1 MSGLVGLAWASLK
14 NRRATVLLTV
24 ATLGL
29 SVLLLLGIER
39 VRNEAR
45 DAFLRS
51 VAGTDLIV
59 GARSH
64 PVQLLLYSVFRLGEP
79 TANLGW
85 DTYEKMKALPPVQ
98 WTVPISLGDSYK
110 GYRVVGTTPAF
121 FERMGFGDRR
131 GLAFREGR
139 AFDDLYDAVIGADVA
154 DALGHAPGA
163 KLVLAHGTARVALQ
177 KHDDAPFTVVGVLAR
192 TGTPV
197 DQGVFVSLEAIEAIH
212 IGWRGGVPLPG
223 LRAAVGPRPPPDML
237 QPKSVTAVFVGLESR
252 AATFTVQRVVNE
264 YRGEPLIAILPGVA
278 LTQLWSLMGGVER
291 ALLIAAAC
299 AVLAALMVLLT
310 TILATLNERRRE
322 MALLRAVGAGPR
334 HVFGLLLAEAALL
347 TGAGVLLGFAL
358 SQGALWALGPWL
370 EARFG
375 VFMSPGWPGFR
386 EQLVLLGVWL
396 GGILLGLVPAALA
409 YRRSLQDGVAVDR

>member
-14 NRRATVLLTV
+14 NRRATVILTV
-24 ATLGL
+24 MTLGL

-39 VRNEAR
+39 VRDEAR
-45 DAFLRS
+45 DAFMRS

-79 TANLGW
+79 TVNLRW
-85 DTYEKMKALPPVQ
+85 DTYQKLRALPPVA
-98 WTVPISLGDSYK
+98 WTVPISLGDSYQ
-110 GYRVVGTTPAF
+110 GYRVVGTTPEF
-121 FERMGFGDRR
+121 FARMGFGEQR
-131 GLAFREGR
+131 GLGFREGR
-139 AFDDLYDAVIGADVA
+139 AFADLYDAVIGADVA

-163 KLVLAHGTARVALQ
+163 EIVLAHGTARVALQ
-177 KHDDAPFTVVGVLAR
+177 QHDDQPFTVVGVLAR
-192 TGTPV
+192 TGTPI
-197 DQGVFVSLEAIEAIH
+197 DQGVYVSLEAIEAIH
-212 IGWRGGVPLPG
+212 IGWRNGVPLPG
-223 LRAAVGPRPPPDML
+223 LRPTRGERPPPELL
-237 QPKSVTAVFVGLESR
+237 QPSSLTAVFVGLESR
-252 AATFTVQRVVNE
+252 GATFAVQRVVNE
-264 YRGEPLIAILPGVA
+264 YRGEPLIAVLPGVA
-278 LTQLWSLMGGVER
+278 LSQLWSMMGGVER
-291 ALLIAAAC
+291 ALRVAAGA

-347 TGAGVLLGFAL
+347 TAAGVLLGFAM

-375 VFMSPGWPGFR
+375 VFITPGWPSLP
-386 EQLVLLGVWL
+386 EQLVLGGVWL

>member
-1 MSGLVGLAWASLK
+1 MSGLLGLAWASLK
-14 NRRATVLLTV
+14 NRRATVILTV
-24 ATLGL
+24 VTLGL

-39 VRNEAR
+39 VRQEAR

-79 TANLGW
+79 TANMQW
-85 DTYEKMKALPPVQ
+85 ETYEKMRALPPVA
-98 WTVPISLGDSYK
+98 WAVPISLGDSHQ
-110 GYRVVGTTPAF
+110 GYRVVGTTGEYF
-121 FERMGFGDRR
+121 TRMGFGEQR
-131 GLAFREGR
+131 GLKFREGR
-139 AFDDLYDAVIGADVA
+139 PFDALYDAVVGADVA
-154 DALGHAPGA
+154 DTLGYAPGSA
-163 KLVLAHGTARVALQ
+163 IVLAHGTARVSVQ
-177 KHDDAPFTVVGVLAR
+177 KHDDQPFTVVGVLAR
-192 TGTPV
+192 TGTPI
-197 DQGVFVSLEAIEAIH
+197 DQGVYVSLEAIEAIH
-212 IGWRGGVPLPG
+212 LGWRNGVPMPG
-223 LRAAVGPRPPPDML
+223 LRRNAGELPPPELL
-237 QPKSVTAVFVGLESR
+237 QPKTITAAFVGLESR
-252 AATFTVQRVVNE
+252 TATFAVQRVVNE
-264 YRGEPLIAILPGVA
+264 YRGEPLAAILPGVA
-278 LTQLWSLMGGVER
+278 LTQLWALMGGVER

-347 TGAGVLLGFAL
+347 TGAGVLLGLAL

-375 VFMSPGWPGFR
+375 VFMSPGWPGLR
-386 EQLVLLGVWL
+386 EQIVLGGVWL
-396 GGILLGLVPAALA
+396 GGILLGLVPAVLA

>member
-1 MSGLVGLAWASLK
+1 MSGLLGLAWASLK

-24 ATLGL
+24 VTLAL

-39 VRNEAR
+39 VRHEAR

-79 TANLGW
+79 TANMRW
-85 DTYEKMKALPPVQ
+85 ETYEKMRALPPVA
-98 WTVPISLGDSYK
+98 WTVPISLGDSHQ
-110 GYRVVGTTPAF
+110 GYRVVGTTSAF
-121 FERMGFGDRR
+121 FERMGFGEQR
-131 GLAFREGR
+131 GLRFREGR
-139 AFDDLYDAVIGADVA
+139 PFEALYDAVIGADVA
-154 DALGHAPGA
+154 DALGYAPGTSI
-163 KLVLAHGTARVALQ
+163 VLAHGTARVSVQ
-177 KHDDAPFTVVGVLAR
+177 KHDDQPFTVVGVLAR

-197 DQGVFVSLEAIEAIH
+197 DQGVYVSLEAIEAIH
-212 IGWRGGVPLPG
+212 LGWRNGVQLPG
-223 LRAAVGPRPPPDML
+223 LRRAAGELPPPELL
-237 QPKSVTAVFVGLESR
+237 QPKTVTAVFVGLESR
-252 AATFTVQRVVNE
+252 TATFAVQRVVNE
-264 YRGEPLIAILPGVA
+264 YRGEPLSAILPGVA
-278 LTQLWSLMGGVER
+278 LTQLWALMGGVER
-291 ALLIAAAC
+291 ALLIAAGC

-347 TGAGVLLGFAL
+347 TGAGVLLGLAL

-370 EARFG
+370 ETRFG
-375 VFMSPGWPGFR
+375 VFMSPGWPGVH
-386 EQLVLLGVWL
+386 EQITLGGVWL
-396 GGILLGLVPAALA
+396 GGILLGLVPAVLA

>member
-1 MSGLVGLAWASLK
+1 MSGLLGLAWASLK

-24 ATLGL
+24 VTLAL

-39 VRNEAR
+39 VRHEAR

-79 TANLGW
+79 TANMRW
-85 DTYEKMKALPPVQ
+85 ETYEKMRALPPVA
-98 WTVPISLGDSYK
+98 WTVPISLGDSHQ
-110 GYRVVGTTPAF
+110 GYRVVGTTSAF
-121 FERMGFGDRR
+121 FERMGFGEQR
-131 GLAFREGR
+131 GLRFREGR
-139 AFDDLYDAVIGADVA
+139 PFEALYDAVIGADVA
-154 DALGHAPGA
+154 DALGYAPGTSI
-163 KLVLAHGTARVALQ
+163 VLAHGTARVSVQ
-177 KHDDAPFTVVGVLAR
+177 KHDDQPFTVVGVLAR
-192 TGTPV
+192 TGTPI
-197 DQGVFVSLEAIEAIH
+197 DQGVYVSLEAIEAIH
-212 IGWRGGVPLPG
+212 LGWRNGVQLPG
-223 LRAAVGPRPPPDML
+223 LRRAAGELPPPELL
-237 QPKSVTAVFVGLESR
+237 QPKTVTAVFVGLESR
-252 AATFTVQRVVNE
+252 TATFAVQRVVNE
-264 YRGEPLIAILPGVA
+264 YRGEPLSAILPGVA
-278 LTQLWSLMGGVER
+278 LTQLWALMGGVER
-291 ALLIAAAC
+291 ALLIAAGC

-347 TGAGVLLGFAL
+347 TGAGVLLGLAL

-370 EARFG
+370 ETRFG
-375 VFMSPGWPGFR
+375 VFMSPGWPGVH
-386 EQLVLLGVWL
+386 EQITLGGVWL
-396 GGILLGLVPAALA
+396 GGILLGLVPAVLA

>member
-14 NRRATVLLTV
+14 NRRATVILTV
-24 ATLGL
+24 VTLGL

-39 VRNEAR
+39 VRHEAR

-79 TANLGW
+79 TVNLRW
-85 DTYEKMKALPPVQ
+85 ETYAKLKALPPVA
-98 WTVPISLGDSYK
+98 WTVPISLGDSYQ

-121 FERMGFGDRR
+121 FERMGFGEQR

-154 DALGHAPGA
+154 DALGHGPGA
-163 KLVLAHGTARVALQ
+163 KIVLAHGTARVALQ
-177 KHDDAPFTVVGVLAR
+177 QHDDQPFSVVGVLAR
-192 TGTPV
+192 TGTPI
-197 DQGVFVSLEAIEAIH
+197 DQGVYVSLEAIEAIH
-212 IGWRGGVPLPG
+212 IGWRNGVPLPG
-223 LRAAVGPRPPPDML
+223 LRPAPGERPPPELL
-237 QPKSVTAVFVGLESR
+237 QPKSLTAVFVGLESR
-252 AATFTVQRVVNE
+252 GATFAVQRVVNE
-264 YRGEPLIAILPGVA
+264 YRGEPLIAVLPGVA
-278 LTQLWSLMGGVER
+278 LSQLWSLMGGVER
-291 ALLIAAAC
+291 ALRVAAGA

-334 HVFGLLLAEAALL
+334 HVFALLLAEAALL
-347 TGAGVLLGFAL
+347 TAAGVLLGFAL

-375 VFMSPGWPGFR
+375 LFIAPGWPNPA
-386 EQLVLLGVWL
+386 EQLVLAGVWL

>member
-1 MSGLVGLAWASLK
+1 MSGLLGLAWASLK

-24 ATLGL
+24 VTLAL

-39 VRNEAR
+39 VRHEAR

-79 TANLGW
+79 TANMRW
-85 DTYEKMKALPPVQ
+85 ETYEKMRALPPVA
-98 WTVPISLGDSYK
+98 WTVPISLGDSHQ
-110 GYRVVGTTPAF
+110 GYRVVGTTSAF
-121 FERMGFGDRR
+121 FERMGFGEQR
-131 GLAFREGR
+131 GLRFREGR
-139 AFDDLYDAVIGADVA
+139 PFEALYDAVIGADVA
-154 DALGHAPGA
+154 DALGYAPGTSI
-163 KLVLAHGTARVALQ
+163 VLAHGTARVSVQ
-177 KHDDAPFTVVGVLAR
+177 KHDDQPFTVVGVLAR

-197 DQGVFVSLEAIEAIH
+197 DQGVYVSLEAIEAIH
-212 IGWRGGVPLPG
+212 LGWRNGVQLPG
-223 LRAAVGPRPPPDML
+223 LRRAAGELPPPELL
-237 QPKSVTAVFVGLESR
+237 QPKTVTAVFVGLESR
-252 AATFTVQRVVNE
+252 TATFAVQRVVNE
-264 YRGEPLIAILPGVA
+264 YRGEPLSAILPGVA
-278 LTQLWSLMGGVER
+278 LTQLWALMGGVER
-291 ALLIAAAC
+291 ALLIAAGC

-334 HVFGLLLAEAALL
+334 HVFGLLVAEAALL
-347 TGAGVLLGFAL
+347 TGAGVLLGVVLMEGMLFAI
-358 SQGALWALGPWL
+358 GPTL

-375 VFMSPGWPGFR
+375 LMLSPGWPAPA
-386 EQLVLLGVWL
+386 ELAVLGGIWL

>member
-1 MSGLVGLAWASLK
+1 MSGWLGLAWASLK
-14 NRRATVLLTV
+14 NRKATVLLTV
-24 ATLGL
+24 VTLGL
-29 SVLLLLGIER
+29 AVMLLLGIER
-39 VRNEAR
+39 VRQEAR
-45 DAFLRS
+45 DSFLRS

-79 TANLGW
+79 TANLQW
-85 DTYEKMKALPPVQ
+85 ATYEKFKALPPVA
-98 WTVPISLGDSYK
+98 WTVPISLGDSHQ
-110 GYRVVGTTPAF
+110 GFRVIGTTDEF
-121 FERMGFGDRR
+121 FTRMGYGDRR
-131 GLAFREGR
+131 GLRFAQGQAFVG
-139 AFDDLYDAVIGADVA
+139 LHDAVIGADVA
-154 DALGHAPGA
+154 EQLDYGLGREI
-163 KLVLAHGTARVALQ
+163 VLAHGTARVAIH
-177 KHDDAPFTVVGVLAR
+177 KHDDQPFRIVGILAR
-192 TGTPV
+192 TGTAI
-197 DQGVFVSLEAIEAIH
+197 DQGVYVSLEAIEAIH
-212 IGWRGGVPLPG
+212 LNWRGGVPLPG
-223 LRAAVGPRPPPDML
+223 ARIDVDAIPPELLRPR
-237 QPKSVTAVFVGLESR
+237 SVTAVFVGLESR
-252 AATFTVQRVVNE
+252 AATFAVQRVVNE

-291 ALLIAAAC
+291 ALLIAAGA

-347 TGAGVLLGFAL
+347 TGAGVLLGVIFME
-358 SQGALWALGPWL
+358 GALFVLGPSL

-375 VFMSPGWPGFR
+375 LILAPGWPSPA
-386 EQLVLLGVWL
+386 ELLVLGGVWL